1 MSTIRIIGIDPG
13 SRITGIGVID
23 SDGRHSKHVYS
34 TCVRMGKQSFPES
47 LGMIYQAITD
57 VIQCY
62 QPQQMSIEDVFLS
75 NNPSSALKL
84 GQARGAAICAGVVNG
99 LVVHEYSAREV
110 KQSVVGRG
118 NADKE
123 QVQHMVKILLNLSGR
138 LQIDTSDAL
147 AVAISHAHMGPY
159 KSKIAQ
165 VAIK

>member
-1 MSTIRIIGIDPG
+1 
-13 SRITGIGVID
+13 
-23 SDGRHSKHVYS
+23 
-34 TCVRMGKQSFPES
+34 
-47 LGMIYQAITD
+47 
-57 VIQCY
+57 
-62 QPQQMSIEDVFLS
+62 
-75 NNPSSALKL
+75 
-84 GQARGAAICAGVVNG
+84 
-99 LVVHEYSAREV
+99 V